1 MYTSDLIDAIRLPF
15 RKDRELYRSFYHM
28 LGFYP
33 RHIQYYRQALMH
45 KSMGMNVEGERPV
58 NNERLEFL
66 GDAVLD
72 SVVGEIV
79 FRHFPGKRE
88 GFLTTARSKIVK
100 RDTLGK
106 LAVQIGLDKLVQYQG
121 RMQPHNS
128 YVAGNAFEALV
139 GAVYL
144 DRGYN
149 ACRRFVERR
158 ILEHLIDIDKIAYQ
172 EVNFKSRLL
181 EWTQKHRLTLEY
193 ELLSEDRDD
202 TGSPVFRTR
211 AVISGIECGRG
222 TGYSKKESH
231 QVASRSAL
239 SHIKRDKKLHATLM
253 QKKRKEA

>member
-1 MYTSDLIDAIRLPF
+1 MEKLEQKIGY
-15 RKDRELYRSFYHM
+15 SFKNRALLQTALTHSSYANE
-28 LGFYP
+28 
-33 RHIQYYRQALMH
+33 RHDSACQSY
-45 KSMGMNVEGERPV
+45 
-58 NNERLEFL
+58 ERLEFL

-121 RMQPHNS
+121 SMQPHNS

-158 ILEHLIDIDKIAYQ
+158 ILEHLIDIDKIA
-172 EVNFKSRLL
+172 
-181 EWTQKHRLTLEY
+181 
-193 ELLSEDRDD
+193 
-202 TGSPVFRTR
+202 
-211 AVISGIECGRG
+211 
-222 TGYSKKESH
+222 
-231 QVASRSAL
+231 
-239 SHIKRDKKLHATLM
+239 
-253 QKKRKEA
+253 

>member
-1 MYTSDLIDAIRLPF
+1 
-15 RKDRELYRSFYHM
+15 M

-121 RMQPHNS
+121 SMQPIS
-128 YVAGNAFEALV
+128 TADTMRAGGLWS
-139 GAVYL
+139 GAYW
-144 DRGYN
+144 N
-149 ACRRFVERR
+149 
-158 ILEHLIDIDKIAYQ
+158 I
-172 EVNFKSRLL
+172 
-181 EWTQKHRLTLEY
+181 
-193 ELLSEDRDD
+193 
-202 TGSPVFRTR
+202 
-211 AVISGIECGRG
+211 
-222 TGYSKKESH
+222 
-231 QVASRSAL
+231 
-239 SHIKRDKKLHATLM
+239 
-253 QKKRKEA
+253 

>member
-1 MYTSDLIDAIRLPF
+1 
-15 RKDRELYRSFYHM
+15 M

-33 RHIQYYRQALMH
+33 RRIDYYRQALMH
-45 KSMGMNVEGERPV
+45 KSMGMNVTGEKPV

-72 SVVGEIV
+72 AVVGDIV

-100 RDTLGK
+100 RETLGQ

-121 RMQPHNS
+121 SAQQHNS

-144 DRGYN
+144 DRGYE

-172 EVNFKSRLL
+172 EMNFKSKLL
-181 EWTQKHRLTLEY
+181 EWTQKHRLKLEY
-193 ELLSEDRDD
+193 ELLAEERDSS
-202 TGSPVFRTR
+202 GSPVFRTR
-211 AVISGIECGRG
+211 VLINGIECGRG
-222 TGYSKKESH
+222 TGFSKKESH
-231 QVASRSAL
+231 QMASRSSL
-239 SHIKRDKKLHATLM
+239 SHIKIDKKLHATLL
-253 QKKRKEA
+253 QKKGKEA

>member
-121 RMQPHNS
+121 SMQPHNS

-181 EWTQKHRLTLEY
+181 EWTQKHRLTLIRVRLY
-193 ELLSEDRDD
+193 SV
-202 TGSPVFRTR
+202 PVQSSAASSVAEAPVTPRR
-211 AVISGIECGRG
+211 KAIRWPAAAHSVISRETRNCM
-222 TGYSKKESH
+222 
-231 QVASRSAL
+231 
-239 SHIKRDKKLHATLM
+239 LH
-253 QKKRKEA
+253 